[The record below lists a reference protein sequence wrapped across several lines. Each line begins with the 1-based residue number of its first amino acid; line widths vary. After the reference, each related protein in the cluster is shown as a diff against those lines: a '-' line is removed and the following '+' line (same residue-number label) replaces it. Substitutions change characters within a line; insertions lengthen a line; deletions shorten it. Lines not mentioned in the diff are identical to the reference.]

1 MSSTRRGNMKK
12 LLVVVAT
19 LAAIGLGAPTASA
32 AICDPILTS
41 GENLTQVA
49 ANCPGSTTFT
59 IKDGAYTLSGEVN
72 VDSGDTFKGV
82 YSDRTRPKIHANG
95 ATTAFDVGGT
105 NAVTISGLSVS
116 GAGGGDWCEPGCGSA
131 IRGEG
136 TNLHVFNVRL
146 HHNPNQG
153 IGNPGEGFLLENSTI
168 DHNGSYSFTI
178 MDRDSGKEPS
188 SSAGVKILNAGTFR
202 NNKIHDNYWIG
213 IWCDEFGGPIIATD
227 NNIYDNGKAGIQYEI
242 CRGRGPG
249 SKIKNNTV
257 THNGHI
263 DQDVPSTRA
272 GIVLQ
277 DPQSVEVAYNTI
289 RENREHGIHTI
300 DANRQSIFGVKIHRN
315 YFRNDTLEGC
325 NLSGVECW
333 ANGGYRSAG
342 ERYSILCA
350 VLRLFKAAVL
360 MQIYPSGTLA

>member
-72 VDSGDTFKGV
+72 ADSGDTFKGV

-95 ATTAFDVGGT
+95 ATTAFDIGGT

-153 IGNPGEGFLLENSTI
+153 IGNPGDGFLLENSTI
-168 DHNGSYSFTI
+168 DHNGSYSFTGL
-178 MDRDSGKEPS
+178 DNHGKEPS
-188 SSAGVKILNAGTFR
+188 SSAGVKILDAGTFR
-202 NNKIHDNYWIG
+202 NNKIHDNFWNG
-213 IWCDEFGGPIIATD
+213 LWCDQYGGPMIVTG
-227 NNIYDNGKAGIQYEI
+227 NEIYDNGKAGIHFET
-242 CRGRGPG
+242 CRGPG

-257 THNGHI
+257 THNGYI
-263 DQDVPSTRA
+263 DQDVPSARG

-277 DPQSVEVAYNTI
+277 NPQGVEVAYNTVRGNNGDGI
-289 RENREHGIHTI
+289 RAVDTDHPAFDQR
-300 DANRQSIFGVKIHRN
+300 IFGVKIHHN
-315 YFRNDTLEGC
+315 YFRNDTLRGC
-325 NLSGVECW
+325 EISGVECW
-333 ANGGYRSAG
+333 ANGG
-342 ERYSILCA
+342 
-350 VLRLFKAAVL
+350 
-360 MQIYPSGTLA
+360 